1 MEEPVKRLPESH
13 SVAAPTFPELPKPAR
28 LTRGLPPGQEGL
40 SRTAHR
46 WIHAGRALNAV
57 DQPFARRMAEMIRAH
72 PVNDPS
78 IREDPL
84 EAAVFSLLIELLK
97 E

>member
-1 MEEPVKRLPESH
+1 
-13 SVAAPTFPELPKPAR
+13 
-28 LTRGLPPGQEGL
+28 
-40 SRTAHR
+40 
-46 WIHAGRALNAV
+46 
-57 DQPFARRMAEMIRAH
+57 MAEMIRAH